1 MPIENIQKFVLV
13 LLYGSLVL
21 QSFTLLANPMNV
33 NKKANFAFGI
43 FMFLWSGYWI
53 LDILQICGLSASYHF
68 IFLVRFL
75 QIFTPLFLFF
85 SVVFFINPNYY
96 FKKRDLIC
104 LVVPFIYLVLLLN
117 ADENKLLNTITLLIA
132 VAHNLPY
139 VAIIYYKIRKHQ
151 KRIETISSDTESIN
165 LQWLIKLSLLLFATI
180 IITVCY
186 ELFNAFIYKMH
197 QNLVMDLLFLFIVY
211 STFYHVLRQKEIYPV
226 SKVQL
231 EDLLSIETESEE
243 KTEKKK
249 LIPDEDFE
257 DLKEKLLTLID
268 SQKPYLEGDLNLL
281 KLSELIGIST
291 HQLSYLLNNGFG
303 ENFFQFINKYR
314 IAHAKKL
321 LISDTYHKMSVL
333 GIAFESGFNSKTAFN
348 TMFKKTMGIT
358 PSEFRK
364 NQKEAG
370 STEKDNLHG
379 FSNKSF

>member
-68 IFLVRFL
+68 IFLVRFI

-117 ADENKLLNTITLLIA
+117 TDENKLLNTITLLIA

-165 LQWLIKLSLLLFATI
+165 LQWLIKLSLLLFGTI

-186 ELFNAFIYKMH
+186 ELFNAFVYKMH

-231 EDLLSIETESEE
+231 EDLLSIATESEE

-257 DLKEKLLTLID
+257 DLKEKLLTLIE

-291 HQLSYLLNNGFG
+291 HQLSYLLNNGFN

-314 IAHAKKL
+314 IAHAKEL
-321 LISDTYHKMSVL
+321 LLSDTYYKMSVL

-370 STEKDNLHG
+370 SAEKENLTG

>member
-21 QSFTLLANPMNV
+21 QSFILLANPMNV

-43 FMFLWSGYWI
+43 FMLLWSGYWV
-53 LDILQICGLSASYHF
+53 LDILKICGFSPGPLL
-68 IFLVRFL
+68 IFSVYSVL
-75 QIFTPLFLFF
+75 IFTPLFLFF
-85 SVVFFINPNYY
+85 SVVVFINPNYY
-96 FKKRDLIC
+96 FKKKDLIC
-104 LVVPFIYLVLLLN
+104 LVIPFIYLVLLLN

-165 LQWLIKLSLLLFATI
+165 LQWLIKLSLLLFGTI

-186 ELFNAFIYKMH
+186 ELFNAFVYKMH
-197 QNLVMDLLFLFIVY
+197 QNLIMDLLFLFIVY

-231 EDLLSIETESEE
+231 EELLSIETESEE

-257 DLKEKLLTLID
+257 DLKEKLLTLIE

-291 HQLSYLLNNGFG
+291 HQLSYLLNNGFN
-303 ENFFQFINKYR
+303 ENFFQFVNKYR
-314 IAHAKKL
+314 VQHAKEL
-321 LISDTYHKMSVL
+321 LISDSYNKLSVL
-333 GIAFESGFNSKTAFN
+333 GIAFDSGFNSKTAFN
-348 TMFKKTMGIT
+348 TFFKKTVGVT

-364 NQKEAG
+364 NQSEG
-370 STEKDNLHG
+370 NFTEEEKLN
-379 FSNKSF
+379 